1 MNLPETNLLNFFNKV
16 LIAFEDLSPDGT
28 DCFVD
33 SLIDHCKSVAFGGIR
48 GEYESILDH
57 CKYCGL
63 ISVRNNKINLSTLG
77 HRFLKANSERYFEI
91 TEAQK
96 QLIAERIV
104 FKGAWSQNARELFEH
119 FNVNHSNFIYEYSTI
134 DTVLPVNQ
142 NSTIHL
148 FKFLGIINEDEFII
162 KVDKKYSGLVYE
174 LIADR
179 KVLSEQQLEK
189 ILLENRKLGV
199 QAENAVVEFEKK
211 RLNKLG
217 KSFQAE
223 FVKRISPFNTAAGY
237 DIESFDGITDDIFPN
252 RFIEVKATQQ
262 DEIRFYWSSNE
273 MKVAKKKKNSY
284 WIYMM
289 KEFNEA
295 SPSDTIPI
303 MIQNPENQ
311 IRKSDY
317 LTIEGHTFL
326 IKEAKKVN
334 LMEYNIEELKWYQL
348 I

>member
-1 MNLPETNLLNFFNKV
+1 MNLPEANLLNFFNKV
-16 LIAFEDLSPDGT
+16 LISLEDLTPKGDS
-28 DCFVD
+28 CSID
-33 SLIDHCKSVAFGGIR
+33 SLVNHCKSVAFGGML

-63 ISVRNNKINLSTLG
+63 ISVKNDQITFSTLG
-77 HRFLKANSERYFEI
+77 HRFLNANKERYFEI

-104 FKGAWSQNARELFEH
+104 FKGVWSQHARELFEL
-119 FNVNHSNFIYEYSTI
+119 FYVNQSTYTYELSTVDI
-134 DTVLPVNQ
+134 IVPITQ
-142 NSTIHL
+142 NSTVHL
-148 FKFLGIINEDEFII
+148 FKFLGIINEDKLII

-211 RLNKLG
+211 RLKKLG

-237 DIESFDGITDDIFPN
+237 DIESFDGTSDDIFPN

-295 SPSDTIPI
+295 SPADTIPI
-303 MIQNPENQ
+303 MIQNPEHQ

-326 IKEAKKVN
+326 IKEAKQVD
-334 LMEYNIEELKWYQL
+334 LTEYNIEELKWYQL